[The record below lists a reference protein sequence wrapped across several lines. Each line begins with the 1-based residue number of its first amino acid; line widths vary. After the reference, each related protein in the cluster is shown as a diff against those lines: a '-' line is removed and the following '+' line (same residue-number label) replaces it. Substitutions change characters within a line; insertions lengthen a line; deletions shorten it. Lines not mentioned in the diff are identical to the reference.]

1 MRRKAALK
9 TAAAVSPPEDRL
21 VQDVA
26 CPTCGC
32 QLWSKEV
39 IEGREYLRCAGTW
52 KNGLDCNRLQ
62 PIPLL
67 QEPPPVANLEGEA
80 PSLDSSPRNVD
91 AGTAD
96 PDVARAAMIAD
107 AEAVARL
114 RGGQRTSVME
124 EARGLQQM
132 AAANRA
138 LRSGERSA
146 PLSLDA
152 WVAYVRSRR

>member
-1 MRRKAALK
+1 MRSKAALT
-9 TAAAVSPPEDRL
+9 TAAAISPPEDRL

-26 CPTCGC
+26 CSTCGC
-32 QLWSKEV
+32 QLWSKEI

-52 KNGLDCNRLQ
+52 RNGDSCRRLQ
-62 PIPLL
+62 PIPILK
-67 QEPPPVANLEGEA
+67 EPPPVANLEGEA
-80 PSLDSSPRNVD
+80 PSLDSSARKVG
-91 AGTAD
+91 AGIAD
-96 PDVARAAMIAD
+96 PAVARAAMIAS

-114 RGGQRTSVME
+114 RGGPRTSVME

-152 WVAYVRSRR
+152 WVAHVRSYK